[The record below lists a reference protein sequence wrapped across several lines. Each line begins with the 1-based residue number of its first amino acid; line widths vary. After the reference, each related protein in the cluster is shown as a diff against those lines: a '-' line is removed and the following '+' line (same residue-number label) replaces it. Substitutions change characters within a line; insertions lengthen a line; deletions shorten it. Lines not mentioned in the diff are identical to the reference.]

1 VSAKTAVR
9 SEAAR
14 RAELAPRGAS
24 PAAAMASHWQEYA
37 IEAALLGTFM
47 LSACLFTV
55 LLFHPA
61 SPVPGLVP
69 DRFLRRVLMGLA
81 MGGTAVG
88 LVYSA
93 WGKQSGAHFN
103 PAVTLTFTRL
113 GRIAPRDAAAYVMAQ
128 FTGAVL
134 GVLAAMLLAGPLVAD
149 ASVRYAVTVPGP
161 AGPAVAFAAEVLI
174 SFILMTVVLTVS
186 GHRRFGRLTGL
197 CAGLLVA
204 TFISLEAPLS
214 GMSMNPARTMGSAVW
229 AHDWTALWIYFTA
242 PLLGMLGAAQL
253 HLRRRGREPDACAK
267 LHHQNEKRCIF
278 CEYRMA
284 SGTSRGPAAL

>member
-1 VSAKTAVR
+1 MNAVR
-9 SEAAR
+9 AEPAAP
-14 RAELAPRGAS
+14 AAS
-24 PAAAMASHWQEYA
+24 PAAMAFHWQEYA

-69 DRFLRRVLMGLA
+69 DPFLRRVLMGLA

-88 LVYSA
+88 LIYSG

-103 PAVTLTFTRL
+103 PAVTLTFARL

-128 FTGAVL
+128 FLGAVF
-134 GVLAAMLLAGPLVAD
+134 GVLAAMLLAGRLVAD

-161 AGPAVAFAAEVLI
+161 AGPGVAFAAEVLI
-174 SFILMTVVLTVS
+174 SFILMTVVLEVS
-186 GHRRFGRLTGL
+186 SHPRFGRFTGL

-204 TFISLEAPLS
+204 TFIALEAPLS
-214 GMSMNPARTMGSAVW
+214 GMSMNPARTVGSAVW
-229 AHDWTALWIYFTA
+229 AHHWTALWIYFAA
-242 PLLGMLGAAQL
+242 PLLGMLGAAEL
-253 HLRRRGREPDACAK
+253 HFLRRGPQPDACAK

-278 CEYRMA
+278 CEHRMA
-284 SGTSRGPAAL
+284 QGTSRGPAAL

>member
-1 VSAKTAVR
+1 VTAM
-9 SEAAR
+9 
-14 RAELAPRGAS
+14 RAEPA
-24 PAAAMASHWQEYA
+24 PAAVKASHWQEYA
-37 IEAALLGTFM
+37 IEAALLGAFM

-61 SPVPGLVP
+61 SPVPRIVP
-69 DRFLRRVLMGLA
+69 DPFLRRVLMGLA
-81 MGGTAVG
+81 MGSTAVS

-103 PAVTLTFTRL
+103 PAVTLTFARL
-113 GRIAPRDAAAYVMAQ
+113 GLVAPRDAAAYVVAQ
-128 FTGAVL
+128 FLGGIL
-134 GVLAAMLLAGPLVAD
+134 GVLVAMLLAGRLVAD

-161 AGPAVAFAAEVLI
+161 AGPGVAFAAEVLI
-174 SFILMTVVLTVS
+174 SFILMSVVLEVS
-186 GHRRFGRLTGL
+186 SHPRLGRLTGL

-214 GMSMNPARTMGSAVW
+214 GMSMNPARTVSSAVW
-229 AHDWTALWIYFTA
+229 AHEWTALWIYFAA
-242 PLLGMLGAAQL
+242 PLLGMLGAAQV
-253 HLRRRGREPDACAK
+253 HLWRLGRQPDACAK

-284 SGTSRGPAAL
+284 PGTSRGPAAL

>member
-1 VSAKTAVR
+1 MRADSA
-9 SEAAR
+9 
-14 RAELAPRGAS
+14 PPPDS
-24 PAAAMASHWQEYA
+24 PATAKASHWQEYA

-47 LSACLFTV
+47 LSACLFSV
-55 LLFHPA
+55 VLFHPA

-81 MGGTAVG
+81 MGSTAVS

-103 PAVTLTFTRL
+103 PAVTLAFARL
-113 GRIAPRDAAAYVMAQ
+113 GRVAPRDAAAYVVAQ
-128 FTGAVL
+128 FLGGIA
-134 GVLAAMLLAGPLVAD
+134 GVLVAMLLAGRLVAD

-161 AGPAVAFAAEVLI
+161 TGPGVAFAAEVVI
-174 SFILMTVVLTVS
+174 SFILMTVVLQVS
-186 GHRRFGRLTGL
+186 SHPRLGRFTGL

-214 GMSMNPARTMGSAVW
+214 GMSMNPARTVSSAIW
-229 AHDWTALWIYFTA
+229 AHEWTALWIYFAA

-253 HLRRRGREPDACAK
+253 HLRRRGRPADACAK
-267 LHHQNEKRCIF
+267 LHHQNDKRCIF